1 MRITKF
7 GHSCLLIEE
16 QSAKLLLD
24 PGSFSHD
31 LDTVAGL
38 DAILI
43 THQHADHVDPVML
56 RRLLT
61 DNSMATV
68 YTESQTVA
76 MLAQEGIEAQT
87 VRDGDEVDIKGV
99 RVRVIGQDHAV
110 IARDIPVIG
119 NVGFLIAERFFYPGD
134 ALTVPPA
141 AIDILAF
148 PAGAPWMRIEEA
160 MDYLRAIK
168 PKIAIP
174 VHDGIFAQPG
184 LFNGLFVAAA
194 KEAGAQLR
202 SLDDGKAAD
211 FK

>member
-1 MRITKF
+1 MRIKKF

-16 QSAKLLLD
+16 QSVKLLLD

-31 LDTVAGL
+31 LDAVAGL
-38 DAILI
+38 DGILI
-43 THQHADHVDPVML
+43 THQHADHVDLAML
-56 RRLLT
+56 RRLLE

-68 YTESQTVA
+68 YTEAQTAA
-76 MLAQEGIEAQT
+76 MLAKAGIEAQT

-99 RVRVIGQDHAV
+99 RVEVIGKDHAV

-119 NVGFLIAERFFYPGD
+119 NIGFLIAGRFFYPGD

-141 AIDILAF
+141 AIEILAL
-148 PAGAPWMRIEEA
+148 PAGAPWMRMEEA
-160 MDYLRAIK
+160 MDYLRTIK

-184 LFNGLFVAAA
+184 LFNSLFVGPAAD
-194 KEAGAQLR
+194 AGSQLR

-211 FK
+211 F